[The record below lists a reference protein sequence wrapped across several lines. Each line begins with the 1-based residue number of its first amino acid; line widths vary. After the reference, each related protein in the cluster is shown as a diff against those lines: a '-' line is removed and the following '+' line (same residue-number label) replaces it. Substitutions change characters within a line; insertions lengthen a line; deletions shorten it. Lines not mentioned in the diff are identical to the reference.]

1 MIIGKLIRPQTCDM
15 GSNYVEYEMTEDMTL
30 DQVLEWIK
38 ENNICAF
45 GTITIS
51 FRDGD
56 ILRKFDYDLF
66 HKNERSFYYNFGWE
80 GKKIVNKMTS
90 QACFM
95 YCDFEIQLR

>member
-1 MIIGKLIRPQTCDM
+1 MIKEKLIRPQTCDM
-15 GSNYVEYEMTEDMTL
+15 GRDYWEYEMTEDMTL
-30 DQVLEWIK
+30 IQVLDWIK
-38 ENNICAF
+38 ENISAF

-56 ILRKFDYDLF
+56 ILRKFDYNLY
-66 HKNERSFYYNFGWE
+66 HENSESFYYSFSWE

-95 YCDFEIQLR
+95 NCDFEIQLR